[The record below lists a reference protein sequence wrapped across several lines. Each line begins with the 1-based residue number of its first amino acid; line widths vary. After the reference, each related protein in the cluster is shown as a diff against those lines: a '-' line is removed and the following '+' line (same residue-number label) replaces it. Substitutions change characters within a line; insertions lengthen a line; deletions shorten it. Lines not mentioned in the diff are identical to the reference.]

1 MRLLFQVRDE
11 VYNHLS
17 ALKNR
22 TTMNEQNLI
31 SMTERTTSERQEIAR
46 KGGIASG
53 EARREKKLA
62 KQIAIDI
69 LNEKVVANGK
79 EQTMKEVM
87 IARYITQTTKKPT
100 QKDIDFILAL
110 IGEEVVR
117 KTTHEIEGVQISD
130 EDKKR
135 FEEVFGMG
143 IK

>member
-1 MRLLFQVRDE
+1 
-11 VYNHLS
+11 
-17 ALKNR
+17 
-22 TTMNEQNLI
+22 MNEQNLI
-31 SMTERTTSERQEIAR
+31 SNSERTPSERQEIAR
-46 KGGIASG
+46 RGGIASG

-87 IARYITQTTKKPT
+87 IARYITQTAKKPT

-110 IGEEVVR
+110 VGEEVVR

>member
-1 MRLLFQVRDE
+1 
-11 VYNHLS
+11 
-17 ALKNR
+17 
-22 TTMNEQNLI
+22 MNEQNLI
-31 SMTERTTSERQEIAR
+31 SNSERTPSERQEIAR

-110 IGEEVVR
+110 VGEEVVR

>member
-1 MRLLFQVRDE
+1 
-11 VYNHLS
+11 
-17 ALKNR
+17 
-22 TTMNEQNLI
+22 MNEQNLI
-31 SMTERTTSERQEIAR
+31 PNSERTPSERQEIAR

-87 IARYITQTTKKPT
+87 IARYITQTAKKPT

-110 IGEEVVR
+110 VGEEVER
-117 KTTHEIEGVQISD
+117 RQTHVIESDISD
-130 EDKKR
+130 EDKKY
-135 FEEVFGMG
+135 FAEQFGMNITIEG
-143 IK
+143 RE

>member
-1 MRLLFQVRDE
+1 
-11 VYNHLS
+11 
-17 ALKNR
+17 
-22 TTMNEQNLI
+22 MNEQNLI
-31 SMTERTTSERQEIAR
+31 PTNQRTKNEQREIAR

-87 IARYITQTTKKPT
+87 IARYITQTAKKPT

-110 IGEEVVR
+110 VGEEVER
-117 KTTHEIEGVQISD
+117 KQTHIIERGVSD
-130 EDKKR
+130 EDVKY
-135 FEEVFGMG
+135 FSENFGFTPCENNEG
-143 IK
+143 SE

>member
-1 MRLLFQVRDE
+1 
-11 VYNHLS
+11 
-17 ALKNR
+17 
-22 TTMNEQNLI
+22 MNEQNLI
-31 SMTERTTSERQEIAR
+31 PTNQRSESEAREMGR

-110 IGEEVVR
+110 VGEEVER
-117 KTTHEIEGVQISD
+117 KQTHIIERGVSD
-130 EDKKR
+130 EDVKY
-135 FEEVFGMG
+135 FSENFGFTPCD
-143 IK
+143 

>member
-1 MRLLFQVRDE
+1 
-11 VYNHLS
+11 
-17 ALKNR
+17 
-22 TTMNEQNLI
+22 MNEQNLI
-31 SMTERTTSERQEIAR
+31 SMTERTTSEQREIAR

-69 LNEKVVANGK
+69 LNEKVVANGQ

-100 QKDIDFILAL
+100 QKDIEFILAL
-110 IGEEVVR
+110 VGEEVER
-117 KTTHEIEGVQISD
+117 RQTHVIEGVQLTE
-130 EDKKR
+130 EDKQR
-135 FEEVFGMG
+135 FEDAFGMN

>member
-1 MRLLFQVRDE
+1 
-11 VYNHLS
+11 
-17 ALKNR
+17 
-22 TTMNEQNLI
+22 MNEQNLI
-31 SMTERTTSERQEIAR
+31 PNSERTPSELREIAR

-110 IGEEVVR
+110 VGEEVER
-117 KTTHEIEGVQISD
+117 KQTHIIKRGVSD
-130 EDKKR
+130 EDVKY
-135 FEEVFGMG
+135 FSENFGFTPCDNNEG
-143 IK
+143 GE

>member
-1 MRLLFQVRDE
+1 
-11 VYNHLS
+11 
-17 ALKNR
+17 
-22 TTMNEQNLI
+22 MNEQNLI
-31 SMTERTTSERQEIAR
+31 PTNQRSESEARAMGR

-87 IARYITQTTKKPT
+87 IARYITQTAKKPT

-110 IGEEVVR
+110 VGEEVER
-117 KTTHEIEGVQISD
+117 KQTHIIERGVSD
-130 EDKKR
+130 EDVR
-135 FEEVFGMG
+135 YFSENFGFTPCDNNEG
-143 IK
+143 SE